1 MSAVLTEI
9 ADDPRQVCL
18 HHQMIRVSGP
28 EALRVKI
35 LERPTRE
42 FDLAL
47 AFFWSLLRR
56 VHDIKISSLAGG
68 EQVAIHS
75 PSFLNRLFTSLKWKS
90 SEQSFSSS
98 RCLKYFAMTI
108 LVLAFHNARPCA
120 FDAAVVAREFRK
132 FRGRRIGAD
141 GFAGRV
147 EIQAADLFGWKF
159 CDQ

>member
-56 VHDIKISSLAGG
+56 VHGIKISSLAGG
-68 EQVAIHS
+68 EQVASSQPQLPEPAVH
-75 PSFLNRLFTSLKWKS
+75 FLKMEVERAEFF
-90 SEQSFSSS
+90 Q
-98 RCLKYFAMTI
+98 FAFLEM
-108 LVLAFHNARPCA
+108 
-120 FDAAVVAREFRK
+120 FRH
-132 FRGRRIGAD
+132 GGV
-141 GFAGRV
+141 GF
-147 EIQAADLFGWKF
+147 
-159 CDQ
+159 